1 MTKKLLDFAGIGS
14 ARLHLEWVSS
24 AEAQRFARITTDV
37 VNTVKDLGRLD
48 RESLGFQ
55 LEAVQRT
62 LDCEQI
68 RWTVGKEK
76 NLLASGDVYGR
87 KWGRE
92 AYEAVLDSILLTEYE
107 KNLIYAA
114 LNKGAG
120 SVRDIAAKTGLD
132 LPRISFL
139 LAQLEKGGQ
148 VELQSMKENK
158 PHFAVL
164 RQ

>member
-1 MTKKLLDFAGIGS
+1 MTRKLLDLAGIGS
-14 ARLHLEWVSS
+14 SRLHLEWVSS
-24 AEAQRFARITTDV
+24 AEAQRFAQITTAV
-37 VNTVKDLGRLD
+37 VNAVKDLGPLD
-48 RESLGFQ
+48 RESLDLQ
-55 LEAVQRT
+55 LEGVQRT

-120 SVRDIAAKTGLD
+120 SVRDLAAKTGLD

-139 LAQLEKGGQ
+139 LAQMEKGGQ
-148 VELQSMKENK
+148 VELKTFEDNK
-158 PHFAVL
+158 PQFAVI
-164 RQ
+164 